1 MYRISSNL
9 TLVLRVFLPIFWATF
24 YGLFTLVMF
33 ISDDS
38 TIQIFQSDLL
48 KYTNL
53 LFYIATLLIIY
64 TTVFQLK
71 RVELSEEGIYVTNYI
86 KTFRY
91 SYDSVESIGYENFY
105 LYKLGFI
112 VLKEK
117 GYFGKRMVF
126 LLKKKYLEEFM
137 EKHPEPFGDMDLY
150 L

>member
-1 MYRISSNL
+1 MFRISSNL
-9 TLVLRVFLPIFWATF
+9 TLLFRIFIPIFWTTF
-24 YGLFTLVMF
+24 YGLFSLLMF
-33 ISDDS
+33 IADDS
-38 TIQIFQSDLL
+38 TIQLFQSDLL
-48 KYTNL
+48 KYSNL
-53 LFYIATLLIIY
+53 LFYLSTLMIIY
-64 TTVFQLK
+64 LTIFQLK
-71 RVELSEEGIYVTNYI
+71 RVELSEEGIFVTNYI

-91 SYDSVESIGYENFY
+91 SFDSVESIGYENYY

-117 GYFGKRMVF
+117 GNFGKKIYF

>member
-1 MYRISSNL
+1 
-9 TLVLRVFLPIFWATF
+9 
-24 YGLFTLVMF
+24 MF
-33 ISDDS
+33 IADDS
-38 TIQIFQSDLL
+38 TIQLFQSDLL
-48 KYTNL
+48 KYSNL
-53 LFYIATLLIIY
+53 LFYLSTLMIIY
-64 TTVFQLK
+64 LTIFQLK
-71 RVELSEEGIYVTNYI
+71 RVELSEEGIFVTNYI

-91 SYDSVESIGYENFY
+91 SFDSVESIGYENYY

-117 GYFGKRMVF
+117 GNFGKKIYF